1 KKQFPECELNIKMLA
16 SQKDPQ
22 PAMIPKYSMMGPFK
36 GHMSSKSSPF
46 CSGSSCKLST
56 QYLIQDH
63 MTVHYRKLLSTKAA
77 VDTSTPKTLL
87 TSIKYNDQQK
97 RERLKAAIMKYQK
110 EFQHVMLSTNHRS
123 PSPEAYR
130 SYSPGET
137 LLMDKNQTSR
147 SNSYPALA
155 SQKAV
160 PPVAQRPQL
169 STPLRFRSLS
179 PIPSPVSIARE
190 TMQDIALHASSGR
203 RSRTPTRSFMPHS
216 NSVQYIAGKSMK
228 KSLTPHNKTY
238 SGDVLDKHPK
248 SFTRINQP
256 FTPRTLKKAS
266 KSFLS
271 KYRYYAPPK
280 KVTPKSADR
289 PADVPQLQFKR
300 YQSSRSLH
308 DDQEYEKSL
317 WGFRSYRSA
326 PPKRELIAR
335 EEELRYLQ
343 FLEGVTSDI
352 LLRGCY
358 SNKILEGIFQKHIDR
373 RRYDL
378 NEVKMRNILED
389 LKRHLNSTSC
399 QLDFSIS
406 YTGEHRCG
414 VPLADSFAADTFKSA
429 DLNRTFDH
437 SELHQAGSL
446 SYRNSLGKALKMNE
460 IEELRATL
468 AKTLSAA
475 KDAN

>member
-1 KKQFPECELNIKMLA
+1 MLA

-22 PAMIPKYSMMGPFK
+22 SAMIPKYSMMGPFK
-36 GHMSSKSSPF
+36 GHMSSKSSP
-46 CSGSSCKLST
+46 
-56 QYLIQDH
+56 
-63 MTVHYRKLLSTKAA
+63 A
-77 VDTSTPKTLL
+77 VDTSIPKTLL
-87 TSIKYNDQQK
+87 TSIKYTDQQK

-110 EFQHVMLSTNHRS
+110 EFQRVMLSTNHRS
-123 PSPEAYR
+123 PSPEAKR
-130 SYSPGET
+130 SYSPVET
-137 LLMDKNQTSR
+137 AFMNKNQMSR
-147 SNSYPALA
+147 SNIYPALA
-155 SQKAV
+155 SQEAV
-160 PPVAQRPQL
+160 PPVAQRTQP
-169 STPLRFRSLS
+169 STPLHFRSLS
-179 PIPSPVSIARE
+179 PIPSPVFIARE
-190 TMQDIALHASSGR
+190 TMQEIALHASSGR
-203 RSRTPTRSFMPHS
+203 RSRTPTRSFMPCS

-280 KVTPKSADR
+280 KVTPKSANR

-300 YQSSRSLH
+300 SQKLH
-308 DDQEYEKSL
+308 HDQEYGESL
-317 WGFRSYRSA
+317 WGFRSSRSA
-326 PPKRELIAR
+326 PAKRELPPR

-358 SNKILEGIFQKHIDR
+358 SNKILESIFQKHIDR
-373 RRYDL
+373 RKYDL

-414 VPLADSFAADTFKSA
+414 VPLADSKAFAADTFKSA
-429 DLNRTFDH
+429 D
-437 SELHQAGSL
+437 
-446 SYRNSLGKALKMNE
+446 
-460 IEELRATL
+460 
-468 AKTLSAA
+468 
-475 KDAN
+475 